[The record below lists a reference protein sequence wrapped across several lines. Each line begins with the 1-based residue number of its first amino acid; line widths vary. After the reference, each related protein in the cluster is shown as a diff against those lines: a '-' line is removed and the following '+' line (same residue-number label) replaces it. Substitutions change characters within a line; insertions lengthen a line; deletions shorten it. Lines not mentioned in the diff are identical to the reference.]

1 MAKLGI
7 LGSGSGS
14 NMAAIDD
21 CCCMGRLDAEV
32 VLVLS
37 DVEKAGILVRAKER
51 SLPHAY
57 IDPGGYR
64 VKLDDRAEKEFIDRL
79 KAAKVD
85 WVVLAGF
92 MRIIKS
98 VFLKAFPERIVNVHP
113 SLLPSFPGLDAA
125 AQALDYGAKMTG
137 TTVHLV
143 DQGIDTGAIVA
154 QESVRIE
161 ENDTPETLHERIKT
175 VEHWLYPQALADL
188 VAGRI
193 QICGRKTVRQG
204 SCLETELHRT
214 RP

>member
-14 NMAAIDD
+14 NMVAIDD
-21 CCCMGRLDAEV
+21 CCRMGKLAAEV

-37 DVEKAGILVRAKER
+37 DVKESGILARAKER
-51 SLPHAY
+51 SLPYAY
-57 IDPGGYR
+57 IAPGGYR
-64 VKLDDRAEKEFIDRL
+64 AKLDDQAEKEFIDRL
-79 KAAKVD
+79 KTAKVD
-85 WVVLAGF
+85 WVILAGF

-143 DQGIDTGAIVA
+143 DQGIDTGAVVA

-193 QICGRKTVRQG
+193 QICGRKTVRR
-204 SCLETELHRT
+204 ETELHRT

>member
-1 MAKLGI
+1 
-7 LGSGSGS
+7 
-14 NMAAIDD
+14 MAAIDD
-21 CCCMGRLDAEV
+21 CCRRGRLAAEV

-37 DVEKAGILVRAKER
+37 DVEEAGILIRAKAR

-57 IDPGGYR
+57 IAPGGYR
-64 VKLDDRAEKEFIDRL
+64 AKLDDRAEKEFINRL

-143 DQGIDTGAIVA
+143 DQGIDTGAVVA
-154 QESVRIE
+154 QEAVRIE

-175 VEHWLYPQALADL
+175 VEHRLYPQALADL
-188 VAGRI
+188 IAGRI
-193 QICGRKTVRQG
+193 QICGRKTIRQE
-204 SCLETELHRT
+204 SLLETELPRA
-214 RP
+214 RL

>member
-1 MAKLGI
+1 
-7 LGSGSGS
+7 
-14 NMAAIDD
+14 MAAIDD
-21 CCCMGRLDAEV
+21 CCRMGKLDAEV

-37 DVEKAGILVRAKER
+37 DVEDAGILVRAKER

-57 IDPGGYR
+57 IAPGGYR
-64 VKLDDRAEKEFIDRL
+64 AKLDDRAEKEFMDRL
-79 KAAKVD
+79 KAEKVD

-125 AQALDYGAKMTG
+125 SQALDYGAKMTG

-143 DQGIDTGAIVA
+143 DQGIDTGAVVA
-154 QESVRIE
+154 QEAVRIE
-161 ENDTPETLHERIKT
+161 ENDTSKTLHERIKT
-175 VEHWLYPQALADL
+175 VEHRLYPQALADL
-188 VAGRI
+188 IAGRI
-193 QICGRKTVRQG
+193 QICGRKTVRR
-204 SCLETELHRT
+204 EIELPRT

>member
-14 NMAAIDD
+14 NMVAIDD
-21 CCCMGRLDAEV
+21 CCRIGRMDAEV

-37 DVEKAGILVRAKER
+37 DVKKAGILVRAKER

-57 IDPGGYR
+57 IAPGGYR
-64 VKLDDRAEKEFIDRL
+64 AKLDDRAEKEFIDRL

-85 WVVLAGF
+85 WVILAGF

-193 QICGRKTVRQG
+193 QICGRKTVRRE
-204 SCLETELHRT
+204 SELHRT

>member
-7 LGSGSGS
+7 LGSGLGS
-14 NMAAIDD
+14 NMVAIDD
-21 CCCMGRLDAEV
+21 CCRMGRLGAEV

-37 DVEKAGILVRAKER
+37 DVEESGILVRAKER

-57 IDPGGYR
+57 IAPGGYR
-64 VKLDDRAEKEFIDRL
+64 AKLDDRAEKEFMDRL
-79 KAAKVD
+79 KVAKVD

-98 VFLKAFPERIVNVHP
+98 EFLKAFPERIVNVHP
-113 SLLPSFPGLDAA
+113 SLLPSFPGLGAV
-125 AQALDYGAKMTG
+125 AQALDYGVKVTG

-143 DQGIDTGAIVA
+143 DQGIDTGAVVA

-161 ENDTPETLHERIKT
+161 ENDTSETLHERIKT

-188 VAGRI
+188 IAGRI
-193 QICGRKTVRQG
+193 QICGRKTVQRE
-204 SCLETELHRT
+204 SELHRT

>member
-1 MAKLGI
+1 
-7 LGSGSGS
+7 
-14 NMAAIDD
+14 MAAIDD
-21 CCCMGRLDAEV
+21 CCRMGRLAAEV

-37 DVEKAGILVRAKER
+37 DVEEAGILVRAKER
-51 SLPHAY
+51 SLNYAHIA
-57 IDPGGYR
+57 PGGYR
-64 VKLDDRAEKEFIDRL
+64 AKLNDRAEKEFIDRL

-98 VFLKAFPERIVNVHP
+98 VFLKAFPERIVNIHP

-154 QESVRIE
+154 QEAVRIE
-161 ENDTPETLHERIKT
+161 ENDTSETLHERIKT
-175 VEHWLYPQALADL
+175 VEHRLYPQALADL
-188 VAGRI
+188 IAGRI

-204 SCLETELHRT
+204 SLLETELSRNQ
-214 RP
+214 P

>member
-1 MAKLGI
+1 MV
-7 LGSGSGS
+7 
-14 NMAAIDD
+14 AIDD
-21 CCCMGRLDAEV
+21 CCRMGRLAAEV

-37 DVEKAGILVRAKER
+37 DVEEAGILVRAKER
-51 SLPHAY
+51 SLNYAHIA
-57 IDPGGYR
+57 PGGYR
-64 VKLDDRAEKEFIDRL
+64 AKLNDRAEKEFIDRL
-79 KAAKVD
+79 KAANVD

-98 VFLKAFPERIVNVHP
+98 VFLKAFPERIVNIHP

-154 QESVRIE
+154 QEAVRIE

-175 VEHWLYPQALADL
+175 VEHRLYPQALADL
-188 VAGRI
+188 IAGRI

-204 SCLETELHRT
+204 NLLETKLSRN